1 MADTTQRHPNL
12 HLTPEE
18 KRVFFQLFQAADTTN
33 LGVITGEIAVPFF
46 EKTHLSPDT
55 LGLIWQIADKENRGL
70 LTPSGFGIV
79 LRLIGHAQAGRTPSD
94 ELALQSGP
102 LPRFDG
108 IVVDTTAGIP
118 ESGTKSPPPGANGPI
133 RVPPLQP
140 DDANKF
146 VSLFEKS
153 DVTNGMISGE
163 TAKQI
168 FERARLPNEV
178 LGRIWFLSDTK
189 QRGALDATEFTIA
202 MHLLTSYKSGAL
214 RNIPATLPPGL
225 YDAAARRGSAR
236 ASFGSRPN
244 VPPIPAIP
252 QQFTGPQR
260 TTSPMSQA
268 NRVPFVGSLSAQA
281 TGGDWLITPQEK
293 AQFDSIFETVDT
305 AKLGLITGDQ
315 AVAFFMK
322 AQLPEETLAQIWDLA
337 DIDADGQLSREEF
350 AVAMYL
356 VRMQRSGKEPLPQV
370 VPPALIP
377 PSMRRQ
383 VHAPMAAPT
392 PPPAP
397 APAVRTAADD
407 LFGLDTPVQ
416 PFAQPQMPQSTGGSN
431 SAFQTP
437 GSPSSRASPQTT
449 SHTFKP
455 FVPTSTFGQSLQPQ
469 ITGASAGTSTGVRS
483 PPPPSD
489 DLLGDNDPE
498 ESNKLTNETTELANL
513 SNQIG
518 SLAKEMHTVQEKRT
532 TAEQN
537 ITQTSQQ
544 KRDFETRL
552 AQARSMYEQEVTNFK
567 ALEERLKTSKAETQ
581 KLQQQY
587 ALLDGSRQD
596 LQNQY
601 TQVSTALAADEQ
613 ENASLKEKIRQANAE
628 VAQLKPVLEKA
639 RSNARQQKGLVA
651 INKKQLATVEGER
664 DKLQGE
670 IDGLARE
677 TPQYSEESVTP
688 AGSVPEVASPAIST
702 ASQNTN
708 PFFRRTGSSS
718 EQTRSP
724 DVSNDQQRAFD
735 SLFGQSFAAAPAAG
749 PPPTSFRSESP
760 QVAITSPVTSA
771 VTTPSVSPP
780 PGSLPGAFPAGPFS
794 EPPPPSQSRQMTPNF
809 LQFNDN
815 QSVTSSTMVS
825 PPASRFGGPETS
837 GFDTPSQAATNDYG
851 PKSVAESSDYS
862 RAPTSTVEGTPA
874 RSPFE
879 EEGQEA
885 SARFP
890 EVPAATAQQPESAT
904 SPVAKESEVE
914 VHKDLS
920 FDELFGSKA
929 HKRSESQQGNDFEEA
944 FASMKPVTGAERTNG
959 AASIGP
965 SEFPQSKS
973 YTMTTTTMRALTM
986 RVLWDSM
993 TISRLLHQLP
1003 KRRPSRIPLTLLNW
1017 LLSLFRETQI
1027 NLHLPRRN
1035 RAPPEYEAPK
1045 EDAVHLPSQFD
1056 GLLPERA
1063 NPTVAPD
1070 APHSVDHTT
1079 GAPVVSNET
1088 QRDSVSDAAIPPG
1101 GAKVGGPDFEA
1112 AFAGMNLAPAV
1123 EADDDDDDE
1132 PLGHEAKNTTD
1143 FDFSFDSP
1151 SQKQQTVSGADA
1163 SQSSS
1168 SQFFAFD
1175 NNVHAS
1181 AAPPVGSP
1189 NDGETKPASH
1199 EWDALFAPLDKSKPD
1214 TGEDSN
1220 GAKSKQP
1227 GWALNN
1233 DTGEDDL
1240 ILQRLTG
1247 MGFTRDESLD
1257 ALEKFDYNLDK
1268 AADHL
1273 TSKT

>member
-1 MADTTQRHPNL
+1 M
-12 HLTPEE
+12 
-18 KRVFFQLFQAADTTN
+18 
-33 LGVITGEIAVPFF
+33 
-46 EKTHLSPDT
+46 
-55 LGLIWQIADKENRGL
+55 
-70 LTPSGFGIV
+70 
-79 LRLIGHAQAGRTPSD
+79 
-94 ELALQSGP
+94 
-102 LPRFDG
+102 
-108 IVVDTTAGIP
+108 
-118 ESGTKSPPPGANGPI
+118 
-133 RVPPLQP
+133 
-140 DDANKF
+140 
-146 VSLFEKS
+146 
-153 DVTNGMISGE
+153 
-163 TAKQI
+163 
-168 FERARLPNEV
+168 
-178 LGRIWFLSDTK
+178 
-189 QRGALDATEFTIA
+189 DATEFTIA

-214 RNIPATLPPGL
+214 RSIPATLPPGL
-225 YDAAARRGSAR
+225 YDAAARRGSAAR
-236 ASFGSRPN
+236 GSFGSRPE

-260 TTSPMSQA
+260 TTSPMNQA
-268 NRVPFVGSLSAQA
+268 NRSPFVGSLSAQA

-356 VRMQRSGKEPLPQV
+356 VRLQRSGKEQLPQV

-377 PSMRRQ
+377 PNMRRQ
-383 VHAPMAAPT
+383 VPAPMATPA

-407 LFGLDTPVQ
+407 LFGLDSPAL
-416 PFAQPQMPQSTGGSN
+416 PFAQPQMPQSTGGSS

-437 GSPSSRASPQTT
+437 GSPSSRASPQTA

-469 ITGASAGTSTGVRS
+469 ITGASAGTPTGVRS

-532 TAEQN
+532 SAEQN

-544 KRDFETRL
+544 KRDFEARL

-567 ALEERLKTSKAETQ
+567 ALEERLKSSKAETQ

-596 LQNQY
+596 LHNQY
-601 TQVSTALAADEQ
+601 TQVSTALATDEQ

-628 VAQLKPVLEKA
+628 VAQLKPALEKA
-639 RSNARQQKGLVA
+639 RSSARQQKGLVA

-670 IDGLARE
+670 IDGLASE
-677 TPQYSEESVTP
+677 TPQYSEESATP
-688 AGSVPEVASPAIST
+688 AGSVAEVVSPTAST

-718 EQTRSP
+718 EQARSP

-735 SLFGQSFAAAPAAG
+735 SLFGQSFAAAPAAPAAPAAG

-760 QVAITSPVTSA
+760 QVAVASPITSV

-780 PGSLPGAFPAGPFS
+780 PGTLPGAFPAGPFS
-794 EPPPPSQSRQMTPNF
+794 EPPPASQSRQLTPNF

-815 QSVTSSTMVS
+815 QSLTSSTMVS

-837 GFDTPSQAATNDYG
+837 GFGTPSLAGTSDYG
-851 PKSVAESSDYS
+851 PQSVAESSDYS
-862 RAPTSTVEGTPA
+862 RAPTTLEGTPV

-879 EEGQEA
+879 EEGQDT

-890 EVPAATAQQPESAT
+890 EVPAATAQQPEAAT
-904 SPVAKESEVE
+904 SPLASESQVE
-914 VHKDLS
+914 GSKDLS

-944 FASMKPVTGAERTNG
+944 FASMKHVPGAEHTNG
-959 AASIGP
+959 ATSARP
-965 SEFPQSKS
+965 SEFPPIQELHHDDEEDESS
-973 YTMTTTTMRALTM
+973 DDEAALGFDDNFTPPAPN
-986 RVLWDSM
+986 
-993 TISRLLHQLP
+993 T
-1003 KRRPSRIPLTLLNW
+1003 KK
-1017 LLSLFRETQI
+1017 ETQQDSI
-1027 NLHLPRRN
+1027 DAAQLAAFPVPGTSNKPPSPGALQS
-1035 RAPPEYEAPK
+1035 PPEYEAPK
-1045 EDAVHLPSQFD
+1045 EDNVHLPPQFN
-1056 GLLPERA
+1056 GLLPERVD
-1063 NPTVAPD
+1063 PTVAPD
-1070 APHSVDHTT
+1070 APHSVEHTT

-1088 QRDSVSDAAIPPG
+1088 QRDSISDAAIPPG

-1112 AFAGMNLAPAV
+1112 AFAGMNLAPAT
-1123 EADDDDDDE
+1123 EADDEDEDE
-1132 PLGHEAKNTTD
+1132 PQSHEAKNTTD

-1151 SQKQQTVSGADA
+1151 SQKQQAVSGADVD
-1163 SQSSS
+1163 QSSS

-1189 NDGETKPASH
+1189 NEGEPKPAAH
-1199 EWDALFAPLDKSKPD
+1199 EWDALFAPLDNSKPD

-1220 GAKSKQP
+1220 EEKSKKP

-1257 ALEKFDYNLDK
+1257 ALEKYDYNLDK
-1268 AADHL
+1268 VGFLSPFVLHH
-1273 TSKT
+1273 TN